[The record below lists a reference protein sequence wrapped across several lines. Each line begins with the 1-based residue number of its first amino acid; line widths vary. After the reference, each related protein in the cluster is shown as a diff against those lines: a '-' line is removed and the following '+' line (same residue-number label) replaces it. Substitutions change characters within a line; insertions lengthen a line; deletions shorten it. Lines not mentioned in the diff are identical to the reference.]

1 MLAASASRRLAP
13 LLRRVSCCQHSLR
26 KFSAEPVPDRAALS
40 SSLAC
45 APELIRNVAII
56 AHVDHGKVRLAFV
69 NKHLI
74 T

>member
-1 MLAASASRRLAP
+1 
-13 LLRRVSCCQHSLR
+13 
-26 KFSAEPVPDRAALS
+26 VPDRAALS

-56 AHVDHGKVRLAFV
+56 AHVDHGKVRLAV
-69 NKHLI
+69 INKHLI